1 MTINKTLSLFILS
14 FCIIACQQKE
24 NRKELRSEVI
34 KLHDE
39 VMAKNSEVVSLQ
51 MKLDT
56 LIRNIDSLKRATPQ
70 RDTLVLKKDLQKLM
84 AGLKMAEEGM
94 NEWMH
99 QFEPDTEGK
108 PEDEAF
114 NYFKGQ
120 KSKLQQIDS
129 LYDATTKQTKE
140 FLKKSALK

>member
-1 MTINKTLSLFILS
+1 MTINKTLSLLILS

-56 LIRNIDSLKRATPQ
+56 LIRDIDSLKSASPE
-70 RDTLVLKKDLQKLM
+70 RDTLSLKKDLQKLM

-108 PEDEAF
+108 TEDESSS
-114 NYFKGQ
+114 YFQEEK
-120 KSKLQQIDS
+120 KKLQRIDS
-129 LYDATTKQTKE
+129 LYDTSTKQTKE